1 MTIPSVFRNSAVL
14 VLCLLLAL
22 PAFPQMGIGNLGN
35 LGNIG
40 PSKGEVI
47 AIIVGAVVVLT
58 GVGFLVY
65 HETHKHPSI
74 TGCVASGADGL
85 TLQNEKDKRAYV
97 LSGDSAVLKVG
108 ERVTVRGKRVKVKDA
123 SGKLSFQVDKRTK
136 DFGACIP

>member
-1 MTIPSVFRNSAVL
+1 MTIPSLLRNSMVL
-14 VLCLLLAL
+14 ALCLLLAL
-22 PAFPQMGIGNLGN
+22 PAFPQTGIGNLGN

-85 TLQNEKDKRAYV
+85 TLQNEKDKKAYA
-97 LSGDSAVLKVG
+97 LSGDSAALKAG
-108 ERVTVRGKRVKVKDA
+108 ERVTVKGKKRKDSGGKV
-123 SGKLSFQVDKRTK
+123 SFQVEKVTK
-136 DFGACIP
+136 DFGSCAS